1 MFRSRILHPRLP
13 LPGLALPG
21 LALLGLALAG
31 LTAAG
36 LGLGSCTTAEKA
48 ELSIT
53 REQPEG
59 FPVPEGFEFVEGRS
73 YGYRSGRFESATY
86 VWTGRDELE
95 AVTEFYRR
103 RMPDHGW
110 TALETG
116 EASEPS
122 RLGRQLYFVR
132 DAKRVEVSVESAEVR
147 GQLSKNLNV
156 TMRVLPKTGAA
167 EPSS

>member
-1 MFRSRILHPRLP
+1 MFRSRSLPPRLQ
-13 LPGLALPG
+13 LSAF
-21 LALLGLALAG
+21 ALLGLA
-31 LTAAG
+31 AASF
-36 LGLGSCTTAEKA
+36 GLGSCNTAEKP

-59 FPVPEGFEFVEGRS
+59 YPVPEGFEFIEGRS
-73 YGYRSGRFESATY
+73 YSYRSGRFESATY
-86 VWTGRDELE
+86 VWSGRDELE
-95 AVTEFYRR
+95 NVAEFYRR

-110 TALETG
+110 TAMETG
-116 EASEPS
+116 EATEPS

-147 GQLSKNLNV
+147 GQVSKNLNV